1 MIVLTQISA
10 TLLHFWYST
19 ESILDNVLKDID
31 PLLFQNVIL
40 GVLALLV
47 PIGVGILSFFFEE
60 RSKGKIESNLELYIL
75 LRQVLRAKQLALFSL
90 LALFLFTLYD
100 LSFITRV
107 FAVAFFVF
115 YISWLLWIPL
125 KNIWKWFFED
135 IKDFSISFL
144 KNLNIKRDAGTIVN
158 SWQALWL
165 GKTGGNNER
174 EFTKI
179 LITHID
185 TAIGNKRSDLAI
197 RLAQIYQQNLDK
209 RDRFSIGYEILPKI
223 FEWNERF
230 WKTEQEWLNRANYE
244 EKISGAFLSKYF
256 PALKKGALTLIRKA
270 YPEESADLF
279 WDWNYFQREFFPAV
293 AKSLLYD
300 GLGPYQLFTCFKK
313 YVEEAETKIETFQGE
328 EKQQRWWN
336 NVNGLFG
343 NFLPMFF
350 DNIDKAPNNYEIWGH
365 YFPPEWK
372 ITSGNSGKRVPR
384 IVLHEFLQWAQP
396 RIYKKDDSHY
406 DKDLTEVI
414 TGLFP
419 NAHHELF
426 PAFLMLLFSGDV
438 KYAVQKESSF
448 SIINTILSWSG
459 EKTDAEV
466 QEMRNQQDQ
475 SQKSETADLILD
487 YFSQNWKPL
496 LFFKEDFSKDEFS
509 KWDSYSKEQRQKL
522 IDRVR
527 RKKLEAIL
535 AELNGQEIV
544 DLCKESERCEYQR
557 EISVKLIQI
566 LLEKIP

>member
-1 MIVLTQISA
+1 MSAITQISA
-10 TLLHFWYST
+10 IVLHFWYSA
-19 ESILDNVLKDID
+19 ESILDTVLKDID

-90 LALFLFTLYD
+90 FALFLFTLYD

-209 RDRFSIGYEILPKI
+209 RDRFSVGYEILPKI

-244 EKISGAFLSKYF
+244 EKISSAFLSKYF

-270 YPEESADLF
+270 YPEESTDLF

-300 GLGPYQLFTCFKK
+300 GHGPYQLFTSFKK
-313 YVEEAETKIETFQGE
+313 YVEDAEAKIETFEGD
-328 EKQQRWWN
+328 EKKQRWWN
-336 NVNGLFG
+336 NIAGLFG
-343 NFLPMFF
+343 SFLPMFF
-350 DNIDKAPNNYEIWGH
+350 ENIDSVPNKYEIWEH
-365 YFPPEWK
+365 YFPPEWE
-372 ITSGNSGKRVPR
+372 ITSGNSEKRVPR
-384 IVLHEFLQWAQP
+384 IILHEFLEWAQQ
-396 RIYKKDDSHY
+396 RVFKKNDQDY
-406 DKDLTEVI
+406 DKDLSEVVDGI
-414 TGLFP
+414 FP
-419 NAHHELF
+419 NAHHSLF
-426 PAFLMLLFSGDV
+426 PAFLILLFASEV
-438 KYAVQKESSF
+438 KYAVQKEPSF
-448 SIINTILSWSG
+448 FLTNTSISWSG
-459 EKTDAEV
+459 KKTDTEI
-466 QEMRNQQDQ
+466 QEMHNEKER
-475 SQKSETADLILD
+475 SQKSETTNLILD

-496 LFFKEDFSKDEFS
+496 IVYKQDFSKDELS
-509 KWDSYSKEQRQKL
+509 NWESYSKEQRQKL
-522 IDRVR
+522 IDRIR
-527 RKKLEAIL
+527 RKKLQAML
-535 AELNGQEIV
+535 AELNGQEII
-544 DLCKESERCEYQR
+544 DLCKESDHREYQR
-557 EISVKLIQI
+557 KVFIELIE
-566 LLEKIP
+566 LLLKELP